1 MKNIMAKGM
10 AQKSCKALLS
20 LRSLGFSRKFAEILL
35 RSKYNWD
42 KKFLGREYTSTTM
55 WQIRKAVFNSNPLK
69 YKFITLNNISLC
81 NIYVVMILLTF
92 LYWLRLLKCYFDP
105 LSNSPLKFALSWAIW
120 QSQWR
125 SEKHAMSSAHKIV
138 KQSFF
143 ILSV

>member
-81 NIYVVMILLTF
+81 NILCRHDSI
-92 LYWLRLLKCYFDP
+92 
-105 LSNSPLKFALSWAIW
+105 NI
-120 QSQWR
+120 
-125 SEKHAMSSAHKIV
+125 
-138 KQSFF
+138 F
-143 ILSV
+143 ILTTFTKMLFWPPVKFTFEICAELSYLTISMAQREACDVQCT